1 MNDLVRGAALA
12 VAVALAAM
20 ACGPT
25 PTPSPE
31 DMTGVLNELAAHGA
45 TVKDIVAGD
54 AGCAD
59 PSLHGN
65 ASRLTLTLAVDGRD
79 YEVYLF
85 RWRRP
90 SDYEAANGPF
100 QQCVA
105 EFVQN
110 RSTDVEIVEVA
121 PWRAFGAGWTFDAKE
136 AIEQSLAAA
145 AAGGSQ

>member
-1 MNDLVRGAALA
+1 VGDFVSRAALA
-12 VAVALAAM
+12 AAIAFTVA

-31 DMTGVLNELAAHGA
+31 DMTGVLNEFAAHGA
-45 TVKDIVAGD
+45 TVKDVVAGD

-65 ASRLTLTLAVDGRD
+65 ASRLTLTLAADGRD
-79 YEVYLF
+79 YAVYLF

-90 SDYEAANGPF
+90 SDYEAANAAF

-105 EFVQN
+105 EFADDH
-110 RSTDVEIVEVA
+110 STDVELVEVS

-136 AIEQSLAAA
+136 VIEQSLVA
-145 AAGGSQ
+145 AAGGGS